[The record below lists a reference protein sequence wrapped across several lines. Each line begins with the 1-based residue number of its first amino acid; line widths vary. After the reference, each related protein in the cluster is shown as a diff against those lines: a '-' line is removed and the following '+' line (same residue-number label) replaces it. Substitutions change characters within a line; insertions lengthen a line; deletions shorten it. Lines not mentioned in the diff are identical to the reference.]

1 MAIENLIQNLKN
13 ESSEELGL
21 ALNEARGLI
30 KKYVV
35 LESEEYFDA
44 LTLWIASTY
53 TQEAFQYFPR
63 VVFSSPDK
71 QCGKTTAL
79 TIVEFLVEKP
89 QRTSSISVSALFRT
103 IEAKRDEGVVLLMDE
118 IDSTFSKNGDKERGE
133 ATRQIINEGFIKNG
147 VVHRTEGKNFVVKE
161 FRVACPIVMAG
172 IGKTASPETIR
183 DRSLIFPM
191 RRVLPNERLGLG
203 RLRHKWAELEF
214 APVRER
220 LANALK
226 PMRKEFEK
234 ASDLVEFPE
243 GLSPRQED
251 VWENLLAVAY
261 VVGGEW
267 RERALRASLKLCDT
281 ALEPVAVGREVEAL
295 SLCKDVFEEIE
306 EDRIS
311 ASDLVSKINA
321 LEHSPYKDHSYPL
334 NAKRLANLL
343 DEYGI
348 RSVNQGKTRNY
359 HRKDFEKSW
368 AIYLLEPVLSVKPVS
383 DALDGLDT

>member
-1 MAIENLIQNLKN
+1 MAIENLIQNLKD

-220 LANALK
+220 LAKSLINTLFVLRAFGNNITAHSPKINSGHTIDAYRVLNWFAFISVIQ
-226 PMRKEFEK
+226 MTTARRR
-234 ASDLVEFPE
+234 SDRVSVSWKILT
-243 GLSPRQED
+243 
-251 VWENLLAVAY
+251 NLLKLNTKY
-261 VVGGEW
+261 VRGVF
-267 RERALRASLKLCDT
+267 DT
-281 ALEPVAVGREVEAL
+281 V
-295 SLCKDVFEEIE
+295 
-306 EDRIS
+306 
-311 ASDLVSKINA
+311 
-321 LEHSPYKDHSYPL
+321 
-334 NAKRLANLL
+334 
-343 DEYGI
+343 
-348 RSVNQGKTRNY
+348 
-359 HRKDFEKSW
+359 
-368 AIYLLEPVLSVKPVS
+368 
-383 DALDGLDT
+383 